1 MQPTLSFS
9 RQNTILRQKRTRL
22 VLLTALL
29 LAACIQNIVLFDIGA
44 SFKLAHLA
52 GVLLFPVALLQR
64 PARPM
69 GKLWWASVGVLAVYT
84 AVAYLV
90 FGFNSWLLN
99 GIFCLYTVWCVWK
112 LCGGLDKEDWL
123 RIFRTTAVIILVIV
137 TVNILLQFEKIWAFM
152 EAPGLY
158 HPVYNT
164 IFGGGPN
171 LDASWIGLFCFVMAG
186 TVWWRPYYATSVII
200 SLLTSSR
207 AGLLANAA
215 FAVWIFVH
223 WVWVVRKK
231 KTVFYVRDRYDRKKS
246 ALSIVLVLCIMCA
259 YGLAQGIAMYGN
271 PLTMKTQTSSQS
283 IGMHGDEDTTEF
295 EASPSVDSAERP
307 NKGASASLLEN
318 LTERMTSI
326 GDEPGSK
333 GRLNMWQ
340 HIPTVLAQNPLGYGL
355 GNGIEAVRNCDPE
368 NIPDGNL
375 HNIYFQALLDFGIP
389 GAVCLLAA
397 VFIFIKKELP
407 TLAAWP
413 VAAFILCYLCLGMI
427 QYRML
432 EVPAWIAITAY
443 VSVNSIQKKKGDH
456 AEV

>member
-64 PARPM
+64 PARPL
-69 GKLWWASVGVLAVYT
+69 GKFWWASVGVLAAYT
-84 AVAYLV
+84 AVTYLV

-99 GIFCLYTVWCVWK
+99 GVFCVYAVWCVWK
-112 LCGGLDKEDWL
+112 LSGDLDRKDWL
-123 RIFRTTAVIILVIV
+123 LIFRTAAVVMLVLV
-137 TVNILLQFEKIWAFM
+137 VANMLFQFEKIWKFM
-152 EAPGLY
+152 LLPGFY

-186 TVWWRPYYATSVII
+186 TVWWRPYFAASVII

-207 AGLLANAA
+207 AGFLANGA
-215 FAVWIFVH
+215 FAVWLLVH
-223 WVWVVRKK
+223 WAIEAWKRRS
-231 KTVFYVRDRYDRKKS
+231 VFFCCDQHGRRMS
-246 ALSIVLVLCIMCA
+246 ALSLLLTLCIVGTYVA
-259 YGLAQGIAMYGN
+259 AQGAAMYT
-271 PLTMKTQTSSQS
+271 TMREVQAKDPPVSSQAA
-283 IGMHGDEDTTEF
+283 D
-295 EASPSVDSAERP
+295 ASTPP
-307 NKGASASLLEN
+307 TLLSN
-318 LTERMTSI
+318 LKDRMTSI
-326 GDEPGSK
+326 GDEPGSN
-333 GRLNMWQ
+333 GRLNMWK
-340 HIPTVLAQNPLGYGL
+340 HIPVVVADNPLGYGL
-355 GNGIEAVRNCDPE
+355 GNGMEAVRACDPE
-368 NIPDGNL
+368 NISEGNL
-375 HNIYFQALLDFGIP
+375 HNIYFQALLDFGVP
-389 GAVCLLAA
+389 GATCLLAA
-397 VFIFIKKELP
+397 VFLFIKKELP

-413 VAAFILCYLCLGMI
+413 VAAFILCYLCLGAI

-443 VSVNSIQKKKGDH
+443 VSANSTQKTKGDH

>member
-64 PARPM
+64 PARPL
-69 GKLWWASVGVLAVYT
+69 GKFWWASVGVLAAYT
-84 AVAYLV
+84 AVTYLV

-99 GIFCLYTVWCVWK
+99 GVFCVYAVWCVWK
-112 LCGGLDKEDWL
+112 LSGDLDRKDWL
-123 RIFRTTAVIILVIV
+123 LIFRTAAVVMLVLV
-137 TVNILLQFEKIWAFM
+137 VANMLFQFEKIWKFM
-152 EAPGLY
+152 LSPGFY

-171 LDASWIGLFCFVMAG
+171 LDASWIGLFCFVMGG
-186 TVWWRPYYATSVII
+186 TVWWRPYYTASVVI
-200 SLLTSSR
+200 SLLTNSR
-207 AGLLANAA
+207 AGLLANGA
-215 FAVWIFVH
+215 FAVWLFVH
-223 WVWVVRKK
+223 WAWEAWKEKK
-231 KTVFYVRDRYDRKKS
+231 VFHVHYDRKKS
-246 ALSIVLVLCIMCA
+246 VLSIVLAVCIMGA
-259 YGLAQGIAMYGN
+259 YGLAQAAALHGGVFVTEPDA
-271 PLTMKTQTSSQS
+271 SFSQS
-283 IGMHGDEDTTEF
+283 TGETSD
-295 EASPSVDSAERP
+295 
-307 NKGASASLLEN
+307 KGAATSLLDN
-318 LTERMTSI
+318 LTDRMTAV
-326 GDEPGSK
+326 GDEPGSE

-340 HIPTVLAQNPLGYGL
+340 HIPTVLVQNPLGYGL

-368 NIPDGNL
+368 NISEGNL
-375 HNIYFQALLDFGIP
+375 HNIYFQVLLDFGVP
-389 GAVCLLAA
+389 GAILLLAA

-432 EVPAWIAITAY
+432 EVPTWIAVTAY
-443 VSVNSIQKKKGDH
+443 VSVNSIQKTKGDH
-456 AEV
+456 AEL

>member
-1 MQPTLSFS
+1 MQPALSFL

-22 VLLTALL
+22 VLLTAFL
-29 LAACIQNIVLFDIGA
+29 LAACIQNVVLFDIGA

-64 PARPM
+64 PTRPL
-69 GKLWWASVGVLAVYT
+69 GKFWWASVGVLAAYT
-84 AVAYLV
+84 AITYLV

-99 GIFCLYTVWCVWK
+99 GVFCVYAVWCVWK
-112 LCGGLDKEDWL
+112 LSGDLDRKDWL
-123 RIFRTTAVIILVIV
+123 LIFRTAAVVMLVLV
-137 TVNILLQFEKIWAFM
+137 AANMLFQFEKIWKFM
-152 EAPGLY
+152 LSPGFY

-207 AGLLANAA
+207 AGLLANGA

-223 WVWVVRKK
+223 WVWAAWKDKRI
-231 KTVFYVRDRYDRKKS
+231 FYTHRHYDRKKS
-246 ALSIVLVLCIMCA
+246 VISIVLAVCIVGA
-259 YGLAQGIAMYGN
+259 YGLVQAAALHGDVLVTEPDA
-271 PLTMKTQTSSQS
+271 SFSQS
-283 IGMHGDEDTTEF
+283 
-295 EASPSVDSAERP
+295 
-307 NKGASASLLEN
+307 KGETSDKDAATSLLEN
-318 LTERMTSI
+318 LTERMISI

-389 GAVCLLAA
+389 GAACLLAA

-407 TLAAWP
+407 SLAAWP
-413 VAAFILCYLCLGMI
+413 ISGFILCYLCLGMI

-432 EVPAWIAITAY
+432 EVPAWIAVTAY
-443 VSVNSIQKKKGDH
+443 VSVNSLEKQKGDR
-456 AEV
+456 AKG